1 MSKSN
6 SLQRAVRHALLT
18 GAVATVATS
27 FPAIAAEEHISEVV
41 VTGTRIANRDA
52 SAETPIFTVGVEEI
66 TESGLTTV
74 DHYLNTLPQ
83 VTPNLSSQS
92 NNPSSNGRAFIDL
105 RGLGINR
112 NLVLIDG
119 RRGMGSTGGGV
130 VDVNTIPAA
139 LIEQVEIIT
148 GGAAATYG
156 PDAVAGVVNFI
167 MKKTFDGVALDGNYS
182 LTEEGDGQEWRS
194 DITIGGAFG
203 DGRGNAVFNAGYFKR
218 DDMYKDARK
227 FSEQASTT
235 TSIFPGGSWS
245 PGTNTP
251 TQDAVDAVFGANACN
266 TNGGQA
272 GFGFNPDGS
281 LFCTGVQD
289 NARDAVGF
297 TGPDSWIASRFFQGA
312 GSA

>member
-119 RRGMGSTGGGV
+119 RRVTAI
-130 VDVNTIPAA
+130 DFERCDYPEQLRR
-139 LIEQVEIIT
+139 LILKF
-148 GGAAATYG
+148 G
-156 PDAVAGVVNFI
+156 PGRVSD
-167 MKKTFDGVALDGNYS
+167 LR
-182 LTEEGDGQEWRS
+182 LQEVTR
-194 DITIGGAFG
+194 
-203 DGRGNAVFNAGYFKR
+203 
-218 DDMYKDARK
+218 
-227 FSEQASTT
+227 
-235 TSIFPGGSWS
+235 
-245 PGTNTP
+245 
-251 TQDAVDAVFGANACN
+251 
-266 TNGGQA
+266 
-272 GFGFNPDGS
+272 
-281 LFCTGVQD
+281 
-289 NARDAVGF
+289 
-297 TGPDSWIASRFFQGA
+297 
-312 GSA
+312 